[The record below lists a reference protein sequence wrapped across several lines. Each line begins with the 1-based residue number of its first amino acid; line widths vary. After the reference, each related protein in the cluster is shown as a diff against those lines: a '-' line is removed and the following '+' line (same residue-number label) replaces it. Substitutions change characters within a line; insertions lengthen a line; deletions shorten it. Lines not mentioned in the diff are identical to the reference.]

1 MSTVIVSAPQGA
13 GKTRMFQH
21 MDNVVDDWAPG
32 MPITKGHIHL
42 STASVDDILDALPMN
57 WFHHDGDIVLV
68 PHTRGLD
75 LAFIEV
81 YTE

>member
-1 MSTVIVSAPQGA
+1 MSTVIVSASQGA

-21 MDNVVDDWAPG
+21 MDNVVDDWVPG

-42 STASVDDILDALPMN
+42 STASLDAILAALPMN
-57 WFHHDGDIVLV
+57 WLHSGDVVLV
-68 PHTRGLD
+68 PHTLGLD